1 MEFAIIRCGFGM
13 NQTKQDDAQWFNNVK
28 GCEENNIPYGVY
40 LYSYADTVKKAQS
53 EAEHVLRLIKGHT
66 LAYPVYY
73 DIEEKAVLNKLT
85 AEQLGKIAAT
95 FVNRCV

>member
-1 MEFAIIRCGFGM
+1 M
-13 NQTKQDDAQWFNNVK
+13 
-28 GCEENNIPYGVY
+28 VY
-40 LYSYADTVKKAQS
+40 LYSYADSKKRC

-85 AEQLGKIAAT
+85 AEQLGKIAKQPL
-95 FVNRCV
+95 